1 MDKKV
6 TTQIQGIIHSIL
18 AWNKAV
24 FITLQVAEGLVKIK
38 MPTSQCNNHKKLYVG
53 DVVRIRGTISK
64 YNSKEDDVL
73 YSVSIGLGNVQK
85 LIGKNKP
92 QNTRLDFS
100 DDFSYVGTIQSVTKT
115 DDEFYQIIF
124 KENADDGDV
133 HTIYMLC
140 DHFEKAMEHYDFR
153 RLQYIS
159 GKMCYVSASKYTM
172 ELPTSYLKHYATT
185 LKQI

>member
-24 FITLQVAEGLVKIK
+24 FITLQVGEGLVKIK
-38 MPTSQCNNHKKLYVG
+38 MPISQCNNHKKLYVG
-53 DVVRIRGTISK
+53 DVVRIRGSISNHK
-64 YNSKEDDVL
+64 IDDDNFL
-73 YSVSIGLGNVQK
+73 YSVTIGCGNVQK

-100 DDFSYVGTIQSVTKT
+100 DDFAYVGTIQSVTKT

-124 KENADDGDV
+124 KEDADDGDV
-133 HTIYMLC
+133 HTIYMMN
-140 DHFEKAMEHYDFR
+140 DHFEKDMENYDFR
-153 RLQYIS
+153 RLIYIT
-159 GKMCYVSASKYTM
+159 GKMCYVSCSKYTM

-185 LKQI
+185 IKQI